1 LRRMFVVEYASPK
14 RATHLNSYTDMR
26 MAQRINYRSRN
37 VVMALVLC
45 LSFATPALFAQ
56 DEARGEGT
64 INPAEPTGI
73 TVQDIIQRFA
83 AKEKEFAIAR
93 QQYTWR
99 QDVRV
104 QTLDGNT
111 VDGEYRQ
118 VVDILFDDKGRRT
131 QNVVF
136 APQSTLQR
144 VGMTKEDIDDIEK
157 RLPFVLTSDDIGDYD
172 ILYVGQQ
179 KQDELNTYVFDVAP
193 KRIEKDRRYFQGRL
207 WVDDHDFQIV
217 KTFGKNV
224 PDMIGGKPVSEVDA
238 KKRAKRGGNENLFPK
253 FTTWREQIDGK
264 YWFPTY
270 TRVDDDLEFA
280 SGPVHIRQIVKYM
293 NYKRFGSDVK
303 ITYEGEEI
311 PDQKTEKK

>member
-1 LRRMFVVEYASPK
+1 
-14 RATHLNSYTDMR
+14 
-26 MAQRINYRSRN
+26 MA
-37 VVMALVLC
+37 
-45 LSFATPALFAQ
+45 FATPALLAQ
-56 DEARGEGT
+56 EEARGEGT

-270 TRVDDDLEFA
+270 TRVDDDLDFA